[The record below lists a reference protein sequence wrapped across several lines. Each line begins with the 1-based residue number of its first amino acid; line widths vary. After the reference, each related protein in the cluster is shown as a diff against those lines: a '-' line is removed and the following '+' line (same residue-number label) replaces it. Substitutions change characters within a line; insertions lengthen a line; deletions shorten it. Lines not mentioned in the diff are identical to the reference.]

1 MTGFYIALEL
11 QVPGQGKE
19 TSRTVVT
26 QFQKLVS
33 GKDHKISF

>member
-19 TSRTVVT
+19 TSRTVT